1 MRPGIGGSAL
11 DGGRNRMST
20 KGQAPRPKIGGDGG
34 TYGSPSASF
43 PCPSSLSHQHF
54 HFLTASAS
62 FADYKVDDSS
72 LSFSFSRPLHSRNT
86 VAPGARI
93 GPVAIRPSASLYGIS
108 GGSPAVTTSLQAR
121 KATSSGMRDGPASP
135 RDHLAPVPSS
145 HAPLKESRVWS
156 LQTGRGRIQ
165 ASGFRLR
172 KQCEGARVRGC
183 KPRLGQ
189 LRAVSP
195 SGPRSSFLGCL
206 APAPP
211 PRPTGEA

>member
-1 MRPGIGGSAL
+1 
-11 DGGRNRMST
+11 MST
-20 KGQAPRPKIGGDGG
+20 KGQAPRPKVGGDGG

-43 PCPSSLSHQHF
+43 SCPSSLSHQHF
-54 HFLTASAS
+54 HFLTASASAS

-145 HAPLKESRVWS
+145 HAPLKSQESGVCRRDGDGYR
-156 LQTGRGRIQ
+156 LQ
-165 ASGFRLR
+165 ASGY
-172 KQCEGARVRGC
+172 GNSARVRGC

-206 APAPP
+206 APTPP